1 MIMVLMLNP
10 PKLVYDD
17 EGRLI
22 EVIFS
27 AEDYLASLRGVA
39 AEEDWQSLP
48 PHLQDAIDRML
59 IVEVRSAEEET
70 IDLDRLLAM
79 DKLFLQGQDSPN
91 RFQQLN
97 SDL

>member
-1 MIMVLMLNP
+1 MVIMANP

-27 AEDYLASLRGVA
+27 AEDYLAYLRGVV
-39 AEEDWQSLP
+39 AEEDWETLP

-59 IVEVRSAEEET
+59 IDEVRMADEET
-70 IDLDRLLAM
+70 FDLEALLV
-79 DKLFLQGQDSPN
+79 DSEA
-91 RFQQLN
+91 
-97 SDL
+97 

>member
-1 MIMVLMLNP
+1 MVLMLNP

-27 AEDYLASLRGVA
+27 AEDYLAYLRGVA

-59 IVEVRSAEEET
+59 IDEVRSAGEET
-70 IDLDRLLAM
+70 IDLDTLLA
-79 DKLFLQGQDSPN
+79 SPE
-91 RFQQLN
+91 
-97 SDL
+97 S